1 MRTKVWSAL
10 ALSLIG
16 SILGVHEARAQACV
30 AWVAGGTYSP
40 GEVVTYNGATY
51 TSEVTQTDQV
61 GSGCVPYRLCWESAL
76 FDACLAVGRA
86 CRVSKLGKGKPSG
99 VRGSRDEP
107 L

>member
-1 MRTKVWSAL
+1 MTAPAERGGNL
-10 ALSLIG
+10 P
-16 SILGVHEARAQACV
+16 
-30 AWVAGGTYSP
+30 AGRSRHVQRYDVP
-40 GEVVTYNGATY
+40 
-51 TSEVTQTDQV
+51 SEVTQTDQV
-61 GSGCVPYRLCWESAL
+61 GSGCVPYRLCWEPAL